1 MYSLKV
7 VDYCLD
13 HNINYENID
22 VFILDCPFALTC
34 KINELLENIN
44 SLENRYVSKNRKVC
58 MFSIIEDTQYCTIF
72 CSKLDEST
80 LLKKLKFKA
89 FW

>member
-13 HNINYENID
+13 NNIVYENID
-22 VFILDCPFALTC
+22 VFSIDCPFALTC
-34 KINELLENIN
+34 KINELLENID

-58 MFSIIEDTQYCTIF
+58 MFSIVEDTQYCTIF
-72 CSKLDEST
+72 CSKLDEIT
-80 LLKKLKFKA
+80 LLKTLKLRA